1 MTPVSILVVGSHRI
15 EVGAL
20 GGVLGAEPGLAVIG
34 TASSAGE
41 ALSVA
46 ELHPPDV
53 AVIDTLLGPDD
64 AMDLTDRLIRLHPDV
79 RAVVLIDGED
89 PAPVLA
95 AVLAGATAVVVKPVA
110 VHALAGVILGV
121 AAGETHIP
129 PRLLTGVLAVLRP
142 GVPVDGWAGRLARLT
157 QREQEVLRE
166 MAEGRDTAAIAERL
180 FLSPHTVRTHVK
192 HILAKLGVHSSVEAV
207 SIVLRAQGPRPPAA
221 AGPVRSLKPG

>member
-1 MTPVSILVVGSHRI
+1 MTPVSLLLVGSHRI

-20 GGVLGAEPGLAVIG
+20 GGVLGAEPDLAVIG

-53 AVIDTLLGPDD
+53 AVIDTLLGSDD

-89 PAPVLA
+89 PASALR
-95 AVLAGATAVVVKPVA
+95 AVLAGAAAVVVKPVA
-110 VHALAGVILGV
+110 VDVLADVIRGV

-129 PRLLTGVLAVLRP
+129 SRLLTGVIAVLRA
-142 GVPVDGWAGRLARLT
+142 GVPADGWTERLASLT
-157 QREQEVLRE
+157 QREREVLEE
-166 MAEGRDTAAIAERL
+166 MAEGRDTVAIAERL

-192 HILAKLGVHSSVEAV
+192 HILAKLGVHSSLEAV
-207 SIVLRAQGPRPPAA
+207 SIALRAGPGRGASSPAR
-221 AGPVRSLKPG
+221 PVRTS